1 MGLSIK
7 YLGHSSFLFTIDK
20 KKILTDP
27 YFHTKPLGKYK
38 RLIPCHHDITEIP
51 KIDNILISHEHMD
64 CFDVDSTNYLINK
77 YNPKI
82 IAHHSVL
89 NKVDT
94 PVYNKVPIDEYE
106 SKNINNINISAYPAH
121 HPSSFYPLSY
131 VVKGKDGK
139 SIYFA
144 GDTFM
149 TRDHEKIKPTIAILP
164 IGGKRT
170 MDLGTAIRVSKKMRP
185 EVLIPMHYNT
195 FEDIKRNPDELKYK
209 LEKTSY
215 NINTVV
221 LSPGKTFRYK

>member
-1 MGLSIK
+1 
-7 YLGHSSFLFTIDK
+7 
-20 KKILTDP
+20 
-27 YFHTKPLGKYK
+27 
-38 RLIPCHHDITEIP
+38 
-51 KIDNILISHEHMD
+51 
-64 CFDVDSTNYLINK
+64 
-77 YNPKI
+77 
-82 IAHHSVL
+82 
-89 NKVDT
+89 
-94 PVYNKVPIDEYE
+94 
-106 SKNINNINISAYPAH
+106 
-121 HPSSFYPLSY
+121 
-131 VVKGKDGK
+131 
-139 SIYFA
+139 
-144 GDTFM
+144 M